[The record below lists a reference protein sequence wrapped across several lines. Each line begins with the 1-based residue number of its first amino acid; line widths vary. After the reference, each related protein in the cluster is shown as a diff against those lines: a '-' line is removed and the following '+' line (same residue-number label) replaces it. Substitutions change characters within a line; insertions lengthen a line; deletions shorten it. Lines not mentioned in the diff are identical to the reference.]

1 MPVAVVLKGYPRL
14 SETFIAQEIHSLE
27 KAGVDLEI
35 VSLRYPTDPATHPIH
50 REIRA
55 PVLYLPE
62 YLHREPL
69 RVIRAWRAARKRPG
83 YLAARTLWLR
93 DLKRDRS
100 INRIRRFGQALVL
113 ATEARSSTSLMYAHF
128 MHTPASVTRYAATV
142 RDIPWSFSAHAKDIW
157 TTPDWEKHEK
167 LADCTWGVTCTQ
179 AGFSH
184 LKQLAPAGTR
194 LRLLYHGLDTERFSD
209 PGNRHSQ
216 SNGVTAQR
224 EVNLLSVGRAVP
236 KKGFDVL
243 LAALAS
249 LPDEFHWRWQHV
261 GGGDRLPALQR
272 AAADL
277 GLDKRISWL
286 GPQRQEAVLSFYRE
300 SDVFI
305 LPSRIAAGGDRDGL
319 PNVLMEAASQGLAI
333 ITSDLP
339 GIAEFIVPDKHG
351 VLVSPDDA
359 VALSDAI
366 HRVGRNPELRANL
379 AAAAKTRV
387 TQEFDHRDNIEPL
400 IALIGD
406 VEGAD

>member
-35 VSLRYPTDPATHPIH
+35 VSLRHPTDPATHPIH
-50 REIRA
+50 REIQA

-69 RVIRAWRAARKRPG
+69 RVIRAWRAVRKRPG
-83 YLAARTLWLR
+83 YPAARALWIR
-93 DLKRDRS
+93 DLKRDLS

-128 MHTPASVTRYAATV
+128 LHTPASVTRYAATV
-142 RDIPWSFSAHAKDIW
+142 RGIPWSFSAHAKDIW

-167 LADCTWGVTCTQ
+167 LADCAWGVTCTET
-179 AGFSH
+179 GFSH
-184 LKQLAPAGTR
+184 LKELSPAGVR
-194 LRLLYHGLDTERFSD
+194 LRLLYHGLDTKRFSD
-209 PGNRHSQ
+209 PGLRHSQ

-249 LPDEFHWRWQHV
+249 LPAEFHWRWQHV
-261 GGGDRLPALQR
+261 GGGDKLPALQR

-286 GPQRQEAVLSFYRE
+286 GPQPQEAVLSLYRE

-339 GIAEFIVPDKHG
+339 GIAEFIAPDQHG

-359 VALSDAI
+359 EALSDAI
-366 HRVGRNPELRANL
+366 HRIGTHPELRAAL
-379 AAAAKTRV
+379 GAAAKARV
-387 TQEFDHRDNIEPL
+387 IREFDHRDNIQPL
-400 IALIGD
+400 ISLIDD
-406 VEGAD
+406 VAGAD